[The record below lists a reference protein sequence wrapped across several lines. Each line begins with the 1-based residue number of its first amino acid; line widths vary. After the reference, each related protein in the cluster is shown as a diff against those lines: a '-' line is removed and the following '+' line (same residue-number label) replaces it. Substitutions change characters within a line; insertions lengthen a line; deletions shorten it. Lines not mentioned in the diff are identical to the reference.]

1 MGRRK
6 LRDISRKERKRLLKQ
21 RREIQREIQRQRFLE
36 KQREREKRDVRD
48 AAIGL
53 VVMLMFFSIVTVPT
67 YNWFITATTTQAN
80 PTSSRFSENEAL
92 QIAFNDQNVKALI
105 NEYISKY
112 GATPTTKVSK
122 SSENIYVVFFYRK
135 YPCHTENT
143 PCLKAV
149 IDLQRRAVTSVGP
162 IS

>member
-6 LRDISRKERKRLLKQ
+6 LRDLSRRESKRLLRQRGKKQ
-21 RREIQREIQRQRFLE
+21 QEFQCQRFLE
-36 KQREREKRDVRD
+36 KQGEREKRAKRD
-48 AAIGL
+48 TTIGL
-53 VVMLMFFSIVTVPT
+53 VVMLMFFSIATVLTYSWFVTTP
-67 YNWFITATTTQAN
+67 TTQAN
-80 PTSSRFSENEAL
+80 PTSLRSSENEAL
-92 QIAFNDQNVKALI
+92 QIAFDDQNVKASI
-105 NEYISKY
+105 DQYIYKY

-135 YPCHTENT
+135 YSCHTEST

-149 IDLQRRAVTSVGP
+149 IDPQRRVVTSVEP